1 MDVRHTYLFG
11 HAFTYSMLYKPP
23 HCTISHGA
31 DNGKVLR
38 SSFVFWFCVLVR
50 RSNEA
55 TFKVYNL
62 VLACGLTH
70 TQLDTGKL
78 DCISRQIVKL
88 GLSF

>member
-1 MDVRHTYLFG
+1 M
-11 HAFTYSMLYKPP
+11 
-23 HCTISHGA
+23 
-31 DNGKVLR
+31 
-38 SSFVFWFCVLVR
+38 FWFYVLER
-50 RSNEA
+50 RFSEA

-70 TQLDTGKL
+70 MQLDTGKL